1 MPLARTSATRSGVGP
16 KVARRSRC
24 QTGSA
29 PSRFGSVS
37 PGAATTDAL
46 RIGSDEPGGRAGAA
60 ATPSGLV
67 AVTFPEPGAPV
78 DPAAA
83 AVPPVGTLVA
93 GRVEVAFGA
102 VGTGVVLAGREALPA
117 TGVAVGL
124 SGVQDA
130 SPTVAMPAPA
140 RASRFRRCT

>member
-24 QTGSA
+24 QTGSV
-29 PSRFGSVS
+29 PSRFGRGS

-46 RIGSDEPGGRAGAA
+46 RIGSAAPARAGGAA

-78 DPAAA
+78 EPLAV
-83 AVPPVGTLVA
+83 AVPPA
-93 GRVEVAFGA
+93 GALVEVAFGA
-102 VGTGVVLAGREALPA
+102 G
-117 TGVAVGL
+117 
-124 SGVQDA
+124 
-130 SPTVAMPAPA
+130 
-140 RASRFRRCT
+140 